1 MEIYKKI
8 HTLCLVGV
16 GKPTHSAHDAE
27 NIVVSGVY
35 GDAGGVFPADG
46 VVAEDELESGIVDAR
61 HIARATGLVLLRPEG
76 ERVDVNSRVRGTGVV
91 LVWLHCVE
99 VCPLTLREAVL
110 PVELEL
116 GGHDR
121 VLPPA
126 VKVESSLREHEG
138 TRV

>member
-35 GDAGGVFPADG
+35 GDAGGAVSADG
-46 VVAEDELESGIVDAR
+46 VVAKDELERGVVDAR
-61 HIARATGLVLLRPEG
+61 HVARAAWLVLLRPEG

-138 TRV
+138 ARV